1 MNVKNEIDNLRKDKL
16 GLNNHD
22 TELILNTIIDVYK
35 SKIINE
41 NRNTIGYSIDI
52 VIANMNGFNRLGD
65 VKKINKKWGDIFY
78 VDLNNSAFCKEVIN
92 EDGDIICNDK
102 CINFNDITELK
113 KINKVSFSLKDLI
126 TLCNEENINI
136 KLFTKEDYSTM
147 TTLEMK
153 LYENFDSNEDSI
165 NKYLSTVIVEK

>member
-1 MNVKNEIDNLRKDKL
+1 MNIKNEIDNLRKDKL

-92 EDGDIICNDK
+92 EDGNIICNDK
-102 CINFNDITELK
+102 YINFNDITELK

-153 LYENFDSNEDSI
+153 LYENFDSN
-165 NKYLSTVIVEK
+165 

>member
-41 NRNTIGYSIDI
+41 NRNTIGYGIDL
-52 VIANMNGFNRLGD
+52 VIANMNGLNRLGD
-65 VKKINKKWGDIFY
+65 VEKINQKWGDIFY
-78 VDLNNSAFCKEVIN
+78 IDLNNSTFCKEVIN
-92 EDGDIICNDK
+92 EDGDIIFSDN
-102 CINFNDITELK
+102 CINFNDITELE

>member
-153 LYENFDSNEDSI
+153 LYENFDPNEDSI

>member
-1 MNVKNEIDNLRKDKL
+1 MNIKNEIDNLRKDKL
-16 GLNNHD
+16 ELNNHD
-22 TELILNTIIDVYK
+22 TELVLNTIIDVYK

-41 NRNTIGYSIDI
+41 NRNTIGYTIDL

-65 VKKINKKWGDIFY
+65 VKKINQKWGDIFY
-78 VDLNNSAFCKEVIN
+78 IDLNNSVFCKEVISG
-92 EDGDIICNDK
+92 DGDIICNDN
-102 CINFNDITELK
+102 CINFNDITELEK
-113 KINKVSFSLKDLI
+113 LNNVSYSLKDLI

-153 LYENFDSNEDSI
+153 LYENFDPNEYSI
-165 NKYLSTVIVEK
+165 NKYLSTAIVDK